1 MLNLF
6 ILKICI
12 SMFENLTKTELYAIL
27 TGVFTACLIVSNII
41 AGKTFDFFSFTLPFG
56 VIIFP
61 VIYIVNDIL
70 AEVYGY
76 QKAKRVILLGFF
88 MNLVAVICYN
98 ITIIMP
104 APAFFTNSE
113 AFSIVLGSTFRLL
126 VASFAA
132 YLAGSLLNAKVMV
145 VLKKKYEDKLFLRCI
160 ASTLVGEGLD
170 AIIFIFI
177 GFLGT
182 MPLEALLLMIV
193 AQALF
198 KTIYEIIIYP
208 LTRYVI
214 GHVKRLPEV

>member
-1 MLNLF
+1 
-6 ILKICI
+6 
-12 SMFENLTKTELYAIL
+12 MFENLTKTELYAIL
-27 TGVFTACLIVSNII
+27 TGIFTASLIVSNII
-41 AGKTFDFFSFTLPFG
+41 AGKTFDFFSLTLPCG

-61 VIYIVNDIL
+61 VIYIVNDVL

-76 QKAKRVILLGFF
+76 EKARNVILLGFL

-98 ITIIMP
+98 VTIWLP
-104 APAFFTNSE
+104 APVFFENSD

-132 YLAGSLLNAKVMV
+132 YLVGSLVNAKMMV
-145 VLKKKYEDKLFLRCI
+145 VLKKWDEDKLFLRCI
-160 ASTLVGEGLD
+160 LSTLFGEGLD
-170 AIIFIFI
+170 AIIFITI

-198 KTIYEIIIYP
+198 KTIYEMIVYP

-214 GHVKRLPEV
+214 GSVKALPN

>member
-1 MLNLF
+1 
-6 ILKICI
+6 
-12 SMFENLTKTELYAIL
+12 MFENLTKTELYAIL

-41 AGKTFDFFSFTLPFG
+41 AGKTFDFFSFTLPCG

-145 VLKKKYEDKLFLRCI
+145 VLKKRYEDKLFLRCI

-182 MPLEALLLMIV
+182 MPLEALLMMIV

-198 KTIYEIIIYP
+198 KTVYEIIIYP